1 MIIKYGKVKLR
12 AVEFEDLDMLREMM
26 NDPDI
31 ESNIGGFSYPISK
44 TQQEQWFENLK
55 NNKNELRLIIDV
67 ANNGAIG
74 TIILT
79 DIDWK
84 NRTAEI
90 NTKIINKS
98 ETRGQ
103 GYGTFARIA
112 LLKYAFEQ
120 LNLHCVYSRVLEY
133 NEISKH
139 INLKLGY
146 RHEGTLR
153 ERVYKNGKYNALE
166 IYSMLKG
173 ELIEPRDR

>member
-1 MIIKYGKVKLR
+1 MTLR
-12 AVEFEDLDMLREMM
+12 AVELEDLDMLREMM

-44 TQQEQWFENLK
+44 TQQEQWFNNL
-55 NNKNELRLIIDV
+55 NKKQNEIRLIITAKDL
-67 ANNGAIG
+67 GAIG

-90 NTKIINKS
+90 HHKIVNDES
-98 ETRGQ
+98 VRNH
-103 GYGTFARIA
+103 GYDSIAQVA

-120 LNLHCVYSRVLEY
+120 LNLNCIYSRVIEY

-146 RHEGTLR
+146 KHEGTLR
-153 ERVYKNGKYNALE
+153 NRIYKNGKYNALE